1 MVQYCFV
8 GLLHVTSTHAMTLR
22 QIMSCK
28 LDPRHLYDRCLLYSK
43 NVVTIEICLKIAQQ
57 S

>member
-8 GLLHVTSTHAMTLR
+8 GLLHATSTHAMTLR

-28 LDPRHLYDRCLLYSK
+28 LDPQHLYDRCLQ
-43 NVVTIEICLKIAQQ
+43 LKKCGNN
-57 S
+57 